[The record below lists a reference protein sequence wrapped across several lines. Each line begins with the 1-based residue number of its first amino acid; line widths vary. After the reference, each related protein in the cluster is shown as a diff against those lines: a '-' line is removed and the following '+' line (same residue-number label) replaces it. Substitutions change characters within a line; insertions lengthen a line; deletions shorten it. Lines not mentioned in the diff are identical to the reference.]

1 MMKVLVV
8 DDEPLV
14 RQLVMHCINWHEYD
28 LEVIG
33 QAESAESG
41 MMLIEEATPDVVI
54 TDIMMPAVDG
64 LEFTA
69 MIKQKYPK
77 VRVILISG
85 YDDYEYAIKGIRLG
99 VFDYILKP
107 IDREVLAKVAVRV
120 REDIMQE
127 RMLRES

>member
-14 RQLVMHCINWHEYD
+14 RQLVMHCINWRDYG
-28 LEVIG
+28 LEIIG

-41 MMLIEEATPDVVI
+41 MDLIEEARPDVVI
-54 TDIMMPAVDG
+54 TDIMMPAVNG

-69 MIKQKYPK
+69 MIKEKYPQI
-77 VRVILISG
+77 RVILISG
-85 YDDYEYAIKGIRLG
+85 YDDYEYAVKGIRLG

-107 IDREVLAKVAVRV
+107 IDREVLAKTAIRV
-120 REDIMQE
+120 QEDIE
-127 RMLRES
+127 KGRILRET